1 MAIGKEVAAS
11 SSSSEASE
19 MAAINLVRRGGVG
32 DEKTSSESESESES
46 ESSSRS
52 SCGKLCSFALA
63 NIFVKDTVL
72 PRRRNAPGDGLS
84 VILFVDALQEA
95 VCSLK

>member
-1 MAIGKEVAAS
+1 
-11 SSSSEASE
+11 
-19 MAAINLVRRGGVG
+19 MAAMNLVRRGGVG

-52 SCGKLCSFALA
+52 SFGKSLLFALA

-84 VILFVDALQEA
+84 VILFVVALHEA
-95 VCSLK
+95 VCLLK